1 MIRPSLIDVN
11 LDAIDQYEA
20 PMPWLT
26 AEEALQALKTKPQ
39 TLYANVS
46 RGRIRAKPDP
56 ADPRR
61 SLYQAADVQ
70 RLAERHA
77 GRRKAETVAAESI
90 RWGDPVLSSAIS
102 TIIAGRLFYR
112 GRDAAEFAEAAT
124 LEQTAALL
132 WNGAETL
139 FSGTGSGNAP
149 PSLHAAFLALADRVT
164 ADLPSLGRS
173 QAALR
178 REARGVLST
187 IADALAP
194 GPADQPLHLRLA
206 TSWERPDAA
215 DCLRRALVLLADHEL
230 NASAFAARVTAS
242 AGAALSAA
250 VLSGLATLTGPLHGA
265 AWQGVDAL
273 IESSSA
279 LGAEQAIRRS
289 LVQGNHLS
297 AFGHPL
303 YPDGDIRAL
312 ALLSHFSLPPQFAE
326 LRETGEEM
334 VGEKVNVDFTL
345 AAMAAAFDLPR
356 EAPIIIFSLARST
369 GWLAHAME
377 QIESGAL
384 IRPRARYAGPAPQM
398 KSGP

>member
-1 MIRPSLIDVN
+1 
-11 LDAIDQYEA
+11 
-20 PMPWLT
+20 MPWLT
-26 AEEALQALKTKPQ
+26 AEQALQALKTKPQ

-77 GRRKAETVAAESI
+77 GRRKAETVAAETI
-90 RWGDPVLSSAIS
+90 RWGDPVLSSAIA

-112 GRDAAEFAEAAT
+112 GEDATDFAEAAT

-132 WNGAETL
+132 WNGAATL
-139 FSGTGSGNAP
+139 FSSTGSGSAP
-149 PSLHAAFLALADRVT
+149 PSIQAAFLALAGRVT
-164 ADLPSLGRS
+164 ADLPALGRS
-173 QAALR
+173 QVALR
-178 REARGVLST
+178 REAHGVVST
-187 IADALAP
+187 IADALAA

-206 TSWERPDAA
+206 ASWDRPDAA

-230 NASAFAARVTAS
+230 NASTFAARVTAS

-265 AWQGVDAL
+265 AWQRVNAL

-289 LVQGNHLS
+289 LVQGNHLA

-303 YPDGDIRAL
+303 YPDGDIRLWRCFRTFPCRRNLPSFEKRARRWS
-312 ALLSHFSLPPQFAE
+312 ARRSMSISRLPPWPPPSVCLERRRSSFFRLPVPSAGSRMRWSRSRAE
-326 LRETGEEM
+326 
-334 VGEKVNVDFTL
+334 
-345 AAMAAAFDLPR
+345 
-356 EAPIIIFSLARST
+356 S
-369 GWLAHAME
+369 
-377 QIESGAL
+377 
-384 IRPRARYAGPAPQM
+384 
-398 KSGP
+398 

>member
-1 MIRPSLIDVN
+1 MV
-11 LDAIDQYEA
+11 
-20 PMPWLT
+20 WLT
-26 AEEALQALKTKPQ
+26 AEEALQRLKTKPQ

-77 GRRKAETVAAESI
+77 GRRKAETVAAETI
-90 RWGDPVLSSAIS
+90 RWGDPVLTSAIS
-102 TIIAGRLFYR
+102 TIIGGRLFYR
-112 GRDAAEFAEAAT
+112 GRDTAAFAEAAT

-132 WNGAETL
+132 WNSAEAL
-139 FSGTGSGNAP
+139 SSGTGDRHAS
-149 PSLHAAFLALADRVT
+149 PSLQAAFLALAGRVT
-164 ADLPSLGRS
+164 SDLPSIGRS

-178 REARGVLST
+178 REAHGVLST

-194 GPADQPLHLRLA
+194 GPAGQPLHLRLA
-206 TSWERPDAA
+206 ASWQRPDAA

-230 NASAFAARVTAS
+230 NASTFAARVTAS
-242 AGAALSAA
+242 AGAALSAS

-273 IESSSA
+273 IEAASGF
-279 LGAEQAIRRS
+279 GAEQAICRT
-289 LVQGNHLS
+289 LAQGNHLS

-303 YPDGDIRAL
+303 YPEGDVRAL
-312 ALLSHFSLPPQFAE
+312 ALLSHFPLPPQFAE
-326 LRETGEEM
+326 VREIGEEI
-334 VGEKVNVDFTL
+334 VGDKVNVDFAL

-356 EAPIIIFSLARST
+356 EAPIIIFSLARSA

-377 QIESGAL
+377 QIESGQL
-384 IRPRARYAGPAPQM
+384 IRPRARYAGPAPEAVT
-398 KSGP
+398 GR

>member
-1 MIRPSLIDVN
+1 MS
-11 LDAIDQYEA
+11 
-20 PMPWLT
+20 WLT

-77 GRRKAETVAAESI
+77 GRRKAETVAAETI
-90 RWGDPVLSSAIS
+90 RWGDPVLTSAIS
-102 TIIAGRLFYR
+102 TIIGGRLFYR
-112 GRDAAEFAEAAT
+112 GRDAATFAEAAT

-132 WNGAETL
+132 WNSAETL
-139 FSGTGSGNAP
+139 SSGTGAGHAS
-149 PSLHAAFLALADRVT
+149 PSLQAAFLALAGRLT
-164 ADLPSLGRS
+164 SDLPSLGRS

-178 REARGVLST
+178 REAHGVLST
-187 IADALAP
+187 VADALAP
-194 GPADQPLHLRLA
+194 GLAGELLHLRLA
-206 TSWERPDAA
+206 ASWQRPDAA

-230 NASAFAARVTAS
+230 NASTFAARVTAS

-265 AWQGVDAL
+265 AWQGIDAL
-273 IESSSA
+273 IEAASGF
-279 LGAEQAIRRS
+279 GAEQAIRRT
-289 LVQGNHLS
+289 LAQGNHLS

-303 YPDGDIRAL
+303 YPEGDVRAL
-312 ALLSHFSLPPQFAE
+312 ALLSHFPLPPQFAE
-326 LRETGEEM
+326 VREIGEEI
-334 VGEKVNVDFTL
+334 VGDKVNVDFAL

-356 EAPIIIFSLARST
+356 EAPIIVFSLARSA

-377 QIESGAL
+377 QIESGQL
-384 IRPRARYAGPAPQM
+384 IRPRARYAGPAPEAVT
-398 KSGP
+398 GR

>member
-1 MIRPSLIDVN
+1 MS
-11 LDAIDQYEA
+11 
-20 PMPWLT
+20 WLT

-46 RGRIRAKPDP
+46 RGRIRAKADP

-77 GRRKAETVAAESI
+77 GRRKTETVAAETI

-102 TIIAGRLFYR
+102 TVIGGRLFYR
-112 GRDAAEFAEAAT
+112 GRDVARLAETAT
-124 LEQTAALL
+124 LEETAVLL
-132 WNGAETL
+132 WNGAEALSCTVGAGAENT
-139 FSGTGSGNAP
+139 S
-149 PSLHAAFLALADRVT
+149 PSLQTAFLALAGRVT
-164 ADLPSLGRS
+164 SDLPSLGRS

-178 REARGVLST
+178 REACGVLST
-187 IADALAP
+187 VADALAP
-194 GPADQPLHLRLA
+194 GFSDQPLHLRLA
-206 TSWERPDAA
+206 TSWDRPDAA

-230 NASAFAARVTAS
+230 NASAFTARVTAS

-265 AWQGVDAL
+265 AWQRVDAL
-273 IESSSA
+273 IEA
-279 LGAEQAIRRS
+279 AAAHGAEQAIRRT
-289 LVQGNHLS
+289 LAQGNRLP

-312 ALLSHFSLPPQFAE
+312 ALLSQFDLPPVFAE
-326 LRETGEEM
+326 VRQTGEAM
-334 VGEKVNVDFTL
+334 VGEKVNIDFTL

-356 EAPIIIFSLARST
+356 EAPIIVFSLARSA

-377 QIESGAL
+377 QIESGQL
-384 IRPRARYAGPAPQM
+384 IRPRARYAGPAPETDV
-398 KSGP
+398 SR

>member
-1 MIRPSLIDVN
+1 
-11 LDAIDQYEA
+11 
-20 PMPWLT
+20 MPWLT

-77 GRRKAETVAAESI
+77 GRRKAETVAAETI

-102 TIIAGRLFYR
+102 TIIGGRLFYR
-112 GRDAAEFAEAAT
+112 GRDAADFAETAT

-132 WNGAETL
+132 WNGAEAL
-139 FSGTGSGNAP
+139 ASRAAAGHAA
-149 PSLHAAFLALADRVT
+149 PSLQAAFLALAGRVT
-164 ADLPSLGRS
+164 SDLPSLGRS

-178 REARGVLST
+178 REAGGVLRT
-187 IADALAP
+187 VADALAP
-194 GPADQPLHLRLA
+194 GSADRPLHLRLA
-206 TSWERPDAA
+206 ESWQRPNAA

-230 NASAFAARVTAS
+230 NASTFAARVTAS
-242 AGAALSAA
+242 AGAALSAS

-265 AWQGVDAL
+265 AWQDVDAL
-273 IESSSA
+273 IEAASA
-279 LGAEQAIRRS
+279 VGAEQAIRRT
-289 LVQGNHLS
+289 LAQGHRLS

-312 ALLSHFSLPPQFAE
+312 ALLSHFPLPQPFAE
-326 LRETGEEM
+326 LRETGEHM
-334 VGEKVNVDFTL
+334 VGEKVNVDFVL

-356 EAPIIIFSLARST
+356 EAPIIMFSLARST

-377 QIESGAL
+377 QIDSGEL
-384 IRPRARYAGPAPQM
+384 IRPRARYTGPSPETTIN
-398 KSGP
+398 P

>member
-1 MIRPSLIDVN
+1 
-11 LDAIDQYEA
+11 
-20 PMPWLT
+20 MPWLT

-46 RGRIRAKPDP
+46 RGRIRAKADP

-77 GRRKAETVAAESI
+77 GRRKAETVAAETI

-102 TIIAGRLFYR
+102 TVIGGRLFYR
-112 GRDAAEFAEAAT
+112 GRDVAHLAETAT
-124 LEQTAALL
+124 LEETAAQL
-132 WNGAETL
+132 WNGAEAL
-139 FSGTGSGNAP
+139 SCSLGAVAGNAS
-149 PSLHAAFLALADRVT
+149 PSLQAAFLALAGRVT
-164 ADLPSLGRS
+164 SDLPSLGRS

-178 REARGVLST
+178 REACGVLST
-187 IADALAP
+187 VADALVS
-194 GPADQPLHLRLA
+194 GPSDRPLHLRLA
-206 TSWERPDAA
+206 ASWDRPDAA

-230 NASAFAARVTAS
+230 NASAFTARVTAS

-250 VLSGLATLTGPLHGA
+250 VLSGLTTLTGPLHGA

-273 IESSSA
+273 IETA
-279 LGAEQAIRRS
+279 ATLGAEQAIRRT
-289 LVQGNHLS
+289 LAQGNRLP

-312 ALLSHFSLPPQFAE
+312 ALLSRFDLPPVFAE
-326 LRETGEEM
+326 VRQTGEAM
-334 VGEKVNVDFTL
+334 VGERVNIDFTL
-345 AAMAAAFDLPR
+345 AAMAAAFDLPK
-356 EAPIIIFSLARST
+356 EAPIIVFSLARST

-377 QIESGAL
+377 QIESGQL
-384 IRPRARYAGPAPQM
+384 IRPRARYTGPAPETEV
-398 KSGP
+398 SR

>member
-77 GRRKAETVAAESI
+77 GRRKAETVAAETI
-90 RWGDPVLSSAIS
+90 RWGDPVLASAIS

-112 GRDAAEFAEAAT
+112 GRDTADFAEAAT

-139 FSGTGSGNAP
+139 FSGAAAGNGP
-149 PSLHAAFLALADRVT
+149 PSLQAAFLALAGRVT
-164 ADLPSLGRS
+164 VDLPSVGRS

-178 REARGVLST
+178 REAHGVLST

-194 GPADQPLHLRLA
+194 GPAAQPLHLRLA
-206 TSWERPDAA
+206 ASWERPDAA

-279 LGAEQAIRRS
+279 LGPEQAIRRS

-312 ALLSHFSLPPQFAE
+312 ALLSHFSLPPQFAA
-326 LRETGEEM
+326 LREAGEEM
-334 VGEKVNVDFTL
+334 VGEKVNVDFAL
-345 AAMAAAFDLPR
+345 AAMAAAFGLPR

-377 QIESGAL
+377 QIESGEL
-384 IRPRARYAGPAPQM
+384 IRPRARYAGPAPEM
-398 KSGP
+398 RSGP

>member
-1 MIRPSLIDVN
+1 
-11 LDAIDQYEA
+11 
-20 PMPWLT
+20 MPWLT

-77 GRRKAETVAAESI
+77 GRRKTESVAAEAI

-102 TIIAGRLFYR
+102 TIIDGRLFYR
-112 GRDAAEFAEAAT
+112 GRDAADFAEAAT

-132 WNGAETL
+132 WNGAEVLASKTEA
-139 FSGTGSGNAP
+139 GRAA
-149 PSLHAAFLALADRVT
+149 PSLQAAFVALAGRVT
-164 ADLPSLGRS
+164 LDLPSLGRS

-178 REARGVLST
+178 HEAQSVLST
-187 IADALAP
+187 VADALAP
-194 GPADQPLHLRLA
+194 GPSDQALHLRLA
-206 TSWERPDAA
+206 TSWQRPDAA

-230 NASAFAARVTAS
+230 NASTFAARVTAS

-273 IESSSA
+273 IETVCA
-279 LGAEQAIRRS
+279 VGAEQAIRRT
-289 LVQGNHLS
+289 LAQGNRLS

-303 YPDGDIRAL
+303 YPDGDVRAL
-312 ALLSHFSLPPQFAE
+312 ALLSHFPLPPQFSN
-326 LRETGEEM
+326 LRDAGEAV
-334 VGEKVNVDFTL
+334 VGEKVNVDFAL

-356 EAPIIIFSLARST
+356 EAPIILFSLARSA

-377 QIESGAL
+377 QIDSGEL
-384 IRPRARYAGPAPQM
+384 IRPRARYAGPAPDM
-398 KSGP
+398 RSSA